1 VDAEPRDQIGGIGR
15 RRAIRQVDMAGQRFP
30 RIL

>member
-1 VDAEPRDQIGGIGR
+1 MNAEPRDQIGGIGR
-15 RRAIRQVDMAGQRFP
+15 RRAVRQVNVVGQRFP